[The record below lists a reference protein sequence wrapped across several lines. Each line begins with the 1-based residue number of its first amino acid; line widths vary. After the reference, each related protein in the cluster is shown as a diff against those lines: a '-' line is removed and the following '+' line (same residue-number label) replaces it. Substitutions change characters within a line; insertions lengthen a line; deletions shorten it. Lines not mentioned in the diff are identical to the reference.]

1 MFELRYY
8 EAIIELI
15 YQGAYDIC
23 TPVNTDELQAMAR
36 KIKRAGGGRCY
47 KGWCKALLLRCQALE
62 VKLLGSY
69 KNYRYM
75 EQLMVLAALIEIL
88 EELYEGFS
96 EKRLDS

>member
-36 KIKRAGGGRCY
+36 KIKRAGAGRCY
-47 KGWCKALLLRCQALE
+47 KGWCKALILRCKELE
-62 VKLLGSY
+62 AGLLGSY
-69 KNYRYM
+69 KNHRYI
-75 EQLMVLAALIEIL
+75 EELMVLAALIEIL
-88 EELYEGFS
+88 ETLYEGF
-96 EKRLDS
+96 E